1 MRKALSM
8 VIDRDVLTSKLT
20 QAGEKPMYG
29 LMPNGTKGVQQ
40 PFTPEWASWPMA
52 KRVAAAKDL
61 LKQAGYSDAKPLSF
75 TLTYNTNDLHR
86 RSRCSPHRS
95 GARSSAST
103 RSSRTSNSG
112 ADEAAA

>member
-1 MRKALSM
+1 M

-29 LMPNGTKGVQQ
+29 LMPNTKGVQQ

-75 TLTYNTNDLHR
+75 TLTYNTNDLHKKVALFTASEWRTAR
-86 RSRCSPHRS
+86 RQHE
-95 GARSSAST
+95 ARE
-103 RSSRTSNSG
+103 RRIQG